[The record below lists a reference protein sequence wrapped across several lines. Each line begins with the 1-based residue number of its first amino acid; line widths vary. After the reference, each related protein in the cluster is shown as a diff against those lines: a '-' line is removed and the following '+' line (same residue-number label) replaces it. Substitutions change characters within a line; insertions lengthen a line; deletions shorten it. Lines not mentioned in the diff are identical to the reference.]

1 MKKILMACLRWKMG
15 WLVVLFLVAATG
27 CKPAG
32 GNETAAAD
40 VELTAVFESALLTAT
55 YGVAVDG
62 QSATEPPAV
71 SPTDPPV
78 IPSKTLTASQ
88 LAPTP
93 EGTPLPL
100 PIYESSK
107 LLAGVTTQTYLADKC
122 TYLQY
127 RWDPARSEPGTVV
140 VPVMYHSIVGGGK
153 EITDNMQ
160 VSEEEH
166 NIFLNTAKAYDF
178 EAITMAQ
185 FSSFMYE
192 NGKIPPRSM
201 LLIVDDR
208 HKDAYFR
215 LFFRPYYDAFG
226 WPVIN
231 GWISTP
237 YSDEDLWSQQVGLFN
252 EGWVDYQAH
261 GVDHSIPL
269 YDYKSGDVI
278 TSKVFGTLPAE
289 EFLYREISDPINIY
303 MERFGKRPDALIWP
317 MGFFGIQA
325 VEIARAVDYKLG
337 FTVYERGP
345 IMFDWVPL
353 GPEERA
359 VNDPLMVLPRYW
371 SFAAAYRLDDV
382 IQTSDEAKA
391 FADQNRQQELDWYRV
406 YCPGYPA
413 LPPN

>member
-1 MKKILMACLRWKMG
+1 MACLRWKTG
-15 WLVVLFLVAATG
+15 WLVVLFLLIASG
-27 CKPAG
+27 CNPASG
-32 GNETAAAD
+32 SEPAVAD
-40 VELTAVFESALLTAT
+40 VELTAVFENALLTAT
-55 YGVAVDG
+55 YGILADD
-62 QSATEPPAV
+62 QSATQPPSINPTEPQV
-71 SPTDPPV
+71 LPV
-78 IPSKTLTASQ
+78 ETLTASP
-88 LAPTP
+88 LPPTP

-107 LLAGVTTQTYLADKC
+107 LLAGVTTQTYLTDKC

-127 RWDPARSEPGTVV
+127 RWDPNRSEPGTVV
-140 VPVMYHSIVGGGK
+140 VPVMYHSIVGEGK

-160 VSEEEH
+160 VSADEH
-166 NIFLNTAKAYDF
+166 HTFLNTAKAFDF

-215 LFFRPYYDAFG
+215 LFFHPYYDTFG

-237 YSDEDLWSQQVGLFN
+237 FSDEDLWAQQVGLFKA
-252 EGWVDYQAH
+252 GWVDYQAH

-269 YDYKSGDVI
+269 YDYKSGDLI
-278 TSKVFGTLPAE
+278 SSKVYGTIPAE
-289 EFLYREISDPINIY
+289 EFMYHEINDPVNIY
-303 MERFGKRPDALIWP
+303 MERFGKRPIALIWP
-317 MGFFGIQA
+317 MGYFGVQA
-325 VEIARAVDYKLG
+325 VEIARTANYQLG

-345 IMFDWVPL
+345 VMFNWVPL

-359 VNDPLMVLPRYW
+359 INDPLMVLPRYW
-371 SFAAAYRLDDV
+371 SFAVAYRLEEV

-391 FADQNRQQELDWYRV
+391 FAEQNRQQELDWYRI
-406 YCPGYPA
+406 YCPGYPP
-413 LPPN
+413 LS